1 MKEILFTDIVG
12 NFSSVAAFK
21 EFKLKRATTITA
33 RRMEQIKRIMANCD
47 LPENK
52 PAAMSHPLPTT
63 KENGLWKLYEK
74 AP

>member
-1 MKEILFTDIVG
+1 
-12 NFSSVAAFK
+12 
-21 EFKLKRATTITA
+21 
-33 RRMEQIKRIMANCD
+33 MEQIKRIMANCD

-52 PAAMSHPLPTT
+52 PAAMSHPLLTT